1 MIQEK
6 AFDKIQNPFIIQKK
20 KKTLGKIEIEESF
33 SFDTENL
40 QKATANIIFNGE
52 ELNAF
57 LLKWEIRQECLF
69 SPLVLNIVLET
80 KGRQIGNKEEKP
92 SGFVDDMIAYVENL
106 RNLLKKNVSPARSQG
121 SRAIVIGYTRNTQNS
136 IILLYTDNKKTKFKR

>member
-20 KKTLGKIEIEESF
+20 KTLGKIEIEGSF
-33 SFDTENL
+33 SLDTENL
-40 QKATANIIFNGE
+40 QKAIANIIFNGE

-106 RNLLKKNVSPARSQG
+106 RNLLKKM
-121 SRAIVIGYTRNTQNS
+121 
-136 IILLYTDNKKTKFKR
+136 